1 MLGLPSFE
9 TIVSNVGKLVLS
21 GPIGAV
27 ITAGHQMDSAA
38 NALDVA
44 LGDQSP
50 EAIAAR
56 NRIKD
61 LADNHF
67 DGEFHDPR
75 IPEHMFGNVR
85 SEDLDE
91 LYRKA
96 QAVDVAAMNTLH
108 QAWQSRAEKLE
119 TGLAAFGPKILAA
132 MEDTWEGESK
142 QAAARGIIDYVEK
155 AKSLVS
161 GTKIVAGKVELV
173 KSAVEVTKANVQ
185 PSPDTSG
192 WGSKVASWT
201 PGPTWKMNEDRTN
214 AAELATHYILER
226 VYQPGI
232 REGDTGQPRIPLAYN
247 PIQQPGPVPP
257 VNPPRSWPPVG
268 PVGPGGVNPPGTEG
282 GGEGDGSGPGQEP
295 GETTTAGVE
304 SPQPSTTPASQTS
317 SYTSGLGTTPSSATS
332 PASTAGPG
340 AGLPGSGYPGG
351 IGTGGSGGSGSG
363 GSGSGSPG
371 SGGSGSGS
379 GGSGGRGGS
388 AGGPGRSL
396 SGGAPTA
403 GVGAAATGAGAA
415 NRGARP
421 MAMGPM
427 MPPGARGANGDDE
440 KEKGKS
446 AIAEALVTRQNG
458 EELTGLDPEH
468 RPKTVPPV
476 LGE

>member
-9 TIVSNVGKLVLS
+9 TVVSNVGKLVLS
-21 GPIGAV
+21 GPLGAV
-27 ITAGHQMDSAA
+27 LTSNNEFDSAA
-38 NALDVA
+38 NALAIA

-50 EAIAAR
+50 ESIAAR

-75 IPEHMFGNVR
+75 VPDALFGNVR

-96 QAVDVAAMNTLH
+96 QAVDVAAMTTLH

-119 TGLAAFGPKILAA
+119 AGLTTFGPKILAA
-132 MEDTWEGESK
+132 MEDTWQGESK
-142 QAAARGIIDYVEK
+142 KAAAQGIIDYVEK

-214 AAELATHYILER
+214 AAEIATYTILEK

-247 PIQQPGPVPP
+247 PVHDPGTVPP
-257 VNPPRSWPPVG
+257 VAPPPSSWPPDG
-268 PVGPGGVNPPGTEG
+268 RGGGQWDPPANPGGDEEEEIPGTT
-282 GGEGDGSGPGQEP
+282 GEETDDTNPAGVDPSTNPSSLGNTTTPGLGTP
-295 GETTTAGVE
+295 ASTTTA
-304 SPQPSTTPASQTS
+304 STG
-317 SYTSGLGTTPSSATS
+317 TSGLPGTGYVPGGLGSGGLGSRS
-332 PASTAGPG
+332 GGGPG
-340 AGLPGSGYPGG
+340 S
-351 IGTGGSGGSGSG
+351 GSGGSGSG
-363 GSGSGSPG
+363 GSGSGIP
-371 SGGSGSGS
+371 GGSVS
-379 GGSGGRGGS
+379 
-388 AGGPGRSL
+388 GGPGRSL
-396 SGGAPTA
+396 PGTGGTGIGTA
-403 GVGAAATGAGAA
+403 AAATTGAT

-427 MPPGARGANGDDE
+427 MPPGARGGKADDE
-440 KEKGKS
+440 NEKAKS
-446 AIAEALVTRQNG
+446 AIAEALVNQRNG

>member
-1 MLGLPSFE
+1 MFGLPSFD

-21 GPIGAV
+21 GPLGAIV
-27 ITAGHQMDSAA
+27 TSNHEFDAA
-38 NALDVA
+38 ENALNVA
-44 LGDQSP
+44 LGEQSP
-50 EAIAAR
+50 ESIAAR
-56 NRIKD
+56 TRIKD

-75 IPEHMFGNVR
+75 IPDSLYGNVR

-96 QAVDVAAMNTLH
+96 QAVDVAAMTTLH
-108 QAWQSRAEKLE
+108 QAWQARAEKLE
-119 TGLAAFGPKILAA
+119 TGLSAFGPKILAA
-132 MEDTWEGESK
+132 MEDTWEGEAK
-142 QAAARGIIDYVEK
+142 KAAAQGIIDYVEK

-226 VYQPGI
+226 VYHPGI

-247 PIQQPGPVPP
+247 PVQQAGPVPP
-257 VNPPRSWPPVG
+257 VTPPGPWPPDG
-268 PVGPGGVNPPGTEG
+268 RGGVEPPDISG
-282 GGEGDGSGPGQEP
+282 GGEEETPETSGGEP
-295 GETTTAGVE
+295 EDTTTAGVE
-304 SPQPSTTPASQTS
+304 PGTTSADPSSQTA
-317 SYTSGLGTTPSSATS
+317 TNPTGLGTTPASTN
-332 PASTAGPG
+332 PASTTGPG
-340 AGLPGSGYPGG
+340 TGGLPGTGYTP
-351 IGTGGSGGSGSG
+351 
-363 GSGSGSPG
+363 
-371 SGGSGSGS
+371 GGSGSGS
-379 GGSGGRGGS
+379 GGAGSGPGGWDTGPGGPGS
-388 AGGPGRSL
+388 GSGSPGGVVSGGPGRSL
-396 SGGAPTA
+396 PGGGNPAA
-403 GVGAAATGAGAA
+403 AAATGAGAGA
-415 NRGARP
+415 RGNRP

-427 MPPGARGANGDDE
+427 MPPAARGKGDDE
-440 KEKGKS
+440 PEKGKS
-446 AIAEALVTRQNG
+446 AIAEALVNQRNG

>member
-21 GPIGAV
+21 GPLGAIV
-27 ITAGHQMDSAA
+27 TSNHEFDAA
-38 NALDVA
+38 ENALNVA

-50 EAIAAR
+50 ESIAAR

-75 IPEHMFGNVR
+75 IPDSLYGNVR

-96 QAVDVAAMNTLH
+96 QAVDVAAMTTLH
-108 QAWQSRAEKLE
+108 QAWQARAEKLE
-119 TGLAAFGPKILAA
+119 TGLSAFGPKILAA

-142 QAAARGIIDYVEK
+142 KAAAQGIIDYVEK

-257 VNPPRSWPPVG
+257 VTPPGPWPPDG
-268 PVGPGGVNPPGTEG
+268 RGGVEPPDISG
-282 GGEGDGSGPGQEP
+282 GGEEETPETSGGEP
-295 GETTTAGVE
+295 EDTTTAGVE
-304 SPQPSTTPASQTS
+304 PGTTSADPSSQTA
-317 SYTSGLGTTPSSATS
+317 TNPTGLGTTPASTN
-332 PASTAGPG
+332 PASTT
-340 AGLPGSGYPGG
+340 GL
-351 IGTGGSGGSGSG
+351 GTGGMPGTGYTPGGSGTGGLGAGSAGSGSGSG
-363 GSGSGSPG
+363 GSGSGG
-371 SGGSGSGS
+371 FGSGS
-379 GGSGGRGGS
+379 GGVVS
-388 AGGPGRSL
+388 GGPGRSL
-396 SGGAPTA
+396 PGGGNPAA
-403 GVGAAATGAGAA
+403 AAAATGASAA
-415 NRGARP
+415 ARGNRP

-427 MPPGARGANGDDE
+427 MPPAARGKGDDE
-440 KEKGKS
+440 QEKGKS
-446 AIAEALVTRQNG
+446 AIAEALVNQRNG
-458 EELTGLDPEH
+458 EELTDLDPEH

>member
-1 MLGLPSFE
+1 MLGLPSFD

-21 GPIGAV
+21 GPLGAV
-27 ITAGHQMDSAA
+27 VTAGHELDSAE
-38 NALDVA
+38 NALSIA

-50 EAIAAR
+50 ESIAAR

-75 IPEHMFGNVR
+75 IPDSLYGNVR

-96 QAVDVAAMNTLH
+96 QAVDVAAMTTLH
-108 QAWQSRAEKLE
+108 QAWQARAEKLE
-119 TGLAAFGPKILAA
+119 TGLSAFGPKILAA

-142 QAAARGIIDYVEK
+142 KAAAQGIIDYVEK

-257 VNPPRSWPPVG
+257 VTPPGPWPPDG
-268 PVGPGGVNPPGTEG
+268 RGGVEPPDISG
-282 GGEGDGSGPGQEP
+282 GGEEETPETSGGEP
-295 GETTTAGVE
+295 EDTTTAGVE
-304 SPQPSTTPASQTS
+304 PGTTSADPSSQTA
-317 SYTSGLGTTPSSATS
+317 TNPTGLGTTPASTN
-332 PASTAGPG
+332 PASTT
-340 AGLPGSGYPGG
+340 GL
-351 IGTGGSGGSGSG
+351 GTGGMPGTGYTPGGSGTG
-363 GSGSGSPG
+363 GIG

-379 GGSGGRGGS
+379 GGPGSGGIGSGSGGPGGIVS
-388 AGGPGRSL
+388 GGPGRSL
-396 SGGAPTA
+396 PGSGNPAA
-403 GVGAAATGAGAA
+403 AAAATGASAA
-415 NRGARP
+415 ARGNRP
-421 MAMGPM
+421 MAMGGPM
-427 MPPGARGANGDDE
+427 MPPAARGKGDDDKE
-440 KEKGKS
+440 KEKS
-446 AIAEALVTRQNG
+446 AIAEALVTKEHG
-458 EELTGLDPEH
+458 EELTGLDPAH